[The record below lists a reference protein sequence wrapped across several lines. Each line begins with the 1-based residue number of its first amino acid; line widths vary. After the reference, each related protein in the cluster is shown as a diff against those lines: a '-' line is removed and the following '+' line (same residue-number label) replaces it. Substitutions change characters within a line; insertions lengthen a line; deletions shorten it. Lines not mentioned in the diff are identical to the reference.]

1 MRTWLVERRM
11 AVVLVESILLLA
23 GCGSD
28 GGGPTGPAANSGG
41 AYVFKETLGD
51 HLFEHFVAAK
61 REEWLDYIKHVSPWE
76 IDRYLGM
83 Y

>member
-1 MRTWLVERRM
+1 LNEALDELEKNDLMREV
-11 AVVLVESILLLA
+11 
-23 GCGSD
+23 
-28 GGGPTGPAANSGG
+28 
-41 AYVFKETLGD
+41 LGD

-76 IDRYLGM
+76 TDRYLEM